1 MSGDHPSSTSGVFR
15 RPFTEQ
21 VAFFRRK
28 LRNLVPTER
37 WDDLVRQEH
46 DGVFMVAGAVKA
58 DLLTDLAA
66 AVDKAISE
74 GRGLEEFRR
83 DFRDIVQRNG
93 WTGWTGEGSVKG
105 EAWRAGTI
113 YRTNSYTSYAAGR
126 FAQLQAGNFKYWVY
140 RHGGSLEP
148 RPVHLDWDGLPLP
161 PDHPFWKTH
170 YPPSDWGCSCY
181 VVGARTEA
189 GIRRVGGDPKKKLP
203 DNWRDLDPK
212 TGAPIGIGKNW
223 DYAPGAS
230 AADEVN
236 AMAWKMGNWDH
247 RVSKAFMEAL
257 SLERAEALSRAYRQ
271 LPSTRDDAR
280 RIAQRVWDGKQDG
293 EPSRT
298 LGMLTR
304 PQVTSVGQFR
314 NLDASRFDFSLTPN
328 EIRHVRRNHGESG
341 IELRRGQRAIEPGDF
356 ALLPTII
363 EEGSEPVFTSFS
375 RHHQAPVFRIEWR
388 RGSERFVTL
397 WAFRGRRRTMTLIS
411 FYVRSGKRG

>member
-1 MSGDHPSSTSGVFR
+1 MSDEHPSSTSGVFR

-46 DGVFMVAGAVKA
+46 DDAFMVAGAVKA

-66 AVDKAISE
+66 AVDKSIAE

-83 DFRDIVQRNG
+83 DFRDIVERNG

-105 EAWRAGTI
+105 EAWRAGVI
-113 YRTNSYTSYAAGR
+113 YRTNAYTSYAAGR
-126 FAQLQAGNFKYWVY
+126 MAQLKAGNFKYWVY

-148 RPVHLDWDGLPLP
+148 RPHHLSWDGVALP
-161 PDHPFWKTH
+161 PDHPFWQTH

-189 GIRRVGGDPKKKLP
+189 GIRRVGGDPNKKLP
-203 DNWRDLDPK
+203 ANWRERDPK

-236 AMAWKMGNWDH
+236 AMAWKLGNWDH
-247 RVSKAFMEAL
+247 RVAKAFMEAL

-280 RIAQRVWDGKQDG
+280 RIAKRVWDDRADG

-298 LGMLTR
+298 LGMLTQS
-304 PQVTSVGQFR
+304 QVAGVRGFR
-314 NLDASRFDFSLTPN
+314 DLDATRFDFSLTPN
-328 EIRHVRRNHGESG
+328 EIRHVRKNHGESG
-341 IELRRGQRAIEPGDF
+341 IELRRGQRAIDPADF
-356 ALLPTII
+356 ALLPMIL
-363 EEGSEPVFTSFS
+363 EQGSTPAFTAFS
-375 RHHQAPVFRIEWR
+375 RHHQAPVFRIEL
-388 RGSERFVTL
+388 ERDGETFVTL
-397 WAFRGRRRTMTLIS
+397 WAYRGRRRTMTLIS
-411 FYVRSGKRG
+411 FYVRSGRRG